1 MGIERKFSCVDT
13 DGTRSGIRRVQSE
26 AIMRSKHHSHLDIQ
40 LQRRNVDITCKAAP
54 SNVYVHL
61 LTMQRLHATHERR
74 RRCLH
79 IKGNG
84 LRTGFCV
91 IIGYF
96 TALLLLSS
104 IYEDEWSGNEW
115 WICTDLERDRHGQV
129 RLEIRTPKASIM
141 IINNV
146 CDMWP
151 GYLAGCITA
160 FWASCKR
167 WECVTGSVPAIR
179 SRGKGPKS
187 ELFNTFSSLY
197 GDASQITSFRVITP
211 CTISLFWTFGGECC
225 LHLQGDLI
233 RFGSRSDWES

>member
-1 MGIERKFSCVDT
+1 MTCAVWGGNEIKT
-13 DGTRSGIRRVQSE
+13 P
-26 AIMRSKHHSHLDIQ
+26 Q
-40 LQRRNVDITCKAAP
+40 LTGHTTATRNVDITCKAAP

-61 LTMQRLHATHERR
+61 VTLQRLHATHKRR
-74 RRCLH
+74 RSCLH

-84 LRTGFCV
+84 LCTGFWV

-96 TALLLLSS
+96 TALLLLTS

-141 IINNV
+141 MINKV

-151 GYLAGCITA
+151 GYLTSIVLWFCGCITA

-167 WECVTGSVPAIR
+167 WECVTRSVPAIR
-179 SRGKGPKS
+179 SRGKGTKS
-187 ELFNTFSSLY
+187 ELFNTRRSHPVVWLDNPFIVILQYMSVDTTILRY
-197 GDASQITSFRVITP
+197 IYLTSI
-211 CTISLFWTFGGECC
+211 
-225 LHLQGDLI
+225 
-233 RFGSRSDWES
+233 